1 MELKIFL
8 LLDGII
14 NSIMLEYPPFGV
26 LKYKR
31 NFNKYIA
38 LAAIVL
44 LDTIIFL
51 PRTFGNA
58 GPSMMNTIISC
69 THPIIWVILL
79 FDDPLWKKLAVTVGY
94 NIFVMLPLEYIS
106 MFLIHIFWDGSFFDD
121 VYARNDLYLAG
132 RTLNNMLY
140 FITLIFVVLLWRRF
154 VDKKKDKHTLVYI
167 SIALYQTVLMLMW
180 LRIASDYS
188 STTKW
193 IGFALEIF
201 GFIVNLILFNFLSQM
216 EQQLETEEKL
226 ATLYRQRDFEK
237 EYYDASSQ
245 HLEQM
250 KQQQQDFASQIH
262 KLHEA
267 VQQSQYIENISQI
280 LEKSRQNIEASKK
293 TVYSLHPVINALLCV
308 KEDLAKDKGIHM
320 EIHCTHSSD
329 IGIADVDICSILGNL
344 LDNAIEACEK
354 IDTPDRMII
363 VDIHEKAG
371 FLIIKITNSISER
384 TPVIKKI
391 GFTSKTD
398 TANHGIGLRMVE
410 RICTKYDG
418 RLLLAPSENMETMSA
433 SAVLRKN
440 VG

>member
-31 NFNKYIA
+31 KFNKYIA

-44 LDTIIFL
+44 LDTIIIL
-51 PRTFGNA
+51 PRTFGDA
-58 GPSMMNTIISC
+58 GPSMLNTIVTC
-69 THPIIWVILL
+69 AHPIIWVMLL
-79 FDDPLWKKLAVTVGY
+79 FDEPLWKKLAVTVGY
-94 NIFVMLPLEYIS
+94 NIFVMLPLEFVS
-106 MFLIHIFWDGSFFDD
+106 MILMYFFWGGNFFED

-154 VDKKKDKHTLVYI
+154 VDKKKDRHTPVYI

-180 LRIASDYS
+180 IRIASDYS
-188 STTKW
+188 SITKW
-193 IGFALEIF
+193 IGFVLEIF
-201 GFIVNLILFNFLSQM
+201 GFIVDLILFYFFSQM

-226 ATLYRQRDFEK
+226 AALYRQRDFEK

-245 HLEQM
+245 HLDQM
-250 KQQQQDFASQIH
+250 KQQQQDFALQIH
-262 KLHEA
+262 KL
-267 VQQSQYIENISQI
+267 
-280 LEKSRQNIEASKK
+280 
-293 TVYSLHPVINALLCV
+293 
-308 KEDLAKDKGIHM
+308 KEDLARDKGIHM

-329 IGIADVDICSILGNL
+329 IGIADIDICSILGNL

-354 IDTPDRMII
+354 IDTPDRKIV

-371 FLIIKITNSISER
+371 FLIVKITNSITEL

-418 RLLLAPSENMETMSA
+418 RLLLAPSDNMETMSA
-433 SAVLRKN
+433 SAVLRKRY
-440 VG
+440 G

>member
-31 NFNKYIA
+31 KFNKYIA

-44 LDTIIFL
+44 LDTIIIL
-51 PRTFGNA
+51 PRTFGDA
-58 GPSMMNTIISC
+58 GPSMLNTIVTC
-69 THPIIWVILL
+69 AHPIIWVMLL
-79 FDDPLWKKLAVTVGY
+79 FDEPLWKKLAVTVGY
-94 NIFVMLPLEYIS
+94 NIFVMLPLEFVS
-106 MFLIHIFWDGSFFDD
+106 MILMYFFWGGNFFED

-154 VDKKKDKHTLVYI
+154 VDKKKDRHTPVYI

-180 LRIASDYS
+180 IRIASDYS
-188 STTKW
+188 SMTKW
-193 IGFALEIF
+193 IGFVLEIF
-201 GFIVNLILFNFLSQM
+201 GFIVDLILFYFFSQM

-226 ATLYRQRDFEK
+226 AALYRQRDFEK

-245 HLEQM
+245 HLDQM
-250 KQQQQDFASQIH
+250 KQQQQDFALQIH
-262 KLHEA
+262 KL
-267 VQQSQYIENISQI
+267 
-280 LEKSRQNIEASKK
+280 
-293 TVYSLHPVINALLCV
+293 
-308 KEDLAKDKGIHM
+308 KEDLARDKGIHM

-329 IGIADVDICSILGNL
+329 IGIADIDICSILGNL

-354 IDTPDRMII
+354 IDTPDRKIV

-371 FLIIKITNSISER
+371 FLIVKITNSITEL

-418 RLLLAPSENMETMSA
+418 RLLLAPSDNMETMSA
-433 SAVLRKN
+433 SAVLRKRY
-440 VG
+440 G